1 MLDNL
6 TPVDEAGRLGL
17 AIVMA
22 VFMGLAFE
30 GVYKREQ
37 HTSPGGI
44 RTFPLLVA
52 LGTLLFLLDPKS
64 LLPFIAGL
72 AAVAIWLYA
81 HIHMAGAADS
91 ERPSLVIP
99 TANLLAYT
107 FGPAALTQPPWIV
120 VAAAVTAVLLLEG
133 RERLHR
139 LVRQVPAD
147 EVFTLGK
154 FLILVGIVL
163 PLVPN
168 HPIVTW
174 TPISP
179 FQVWLAV
186 VAISTLSY
194 ASYLLQRYLPNKSGA
209 LLPAILGGIYSS
221 TATTVALARRHKE
234 ASAAG
239 TDLAAGI
246 VVATAVIYVRIDVV
260 VALFDPGLGRVLLPA
275 LAGLFVL
282 GALMAYWLWSRRAR
296 SAPAAIADVT
306 PPNPLQ
312 LGTALTFALLFMVV
326 ASASAWVGSSFGQRG
341 VYVLAAITGVTDINP
356 FVLSLAQGGVAGMS
370 LRALATAILIAVASN
385 NMLNGCYALLFGGV
399 RACLRPALVLFGLG
413 LAGLAAALLYL
424 QPMN

>member
-1 MLDNL
+1 MLDDLAPAN
-6 TPVDEAGRLGL
+6 EAGRLGL

-44 RTFPLLVA
+44 RTFPLLAA
-52 LGTLLFLLDPKS
+52 LGAILFLLDPKS

-81 HIHMAGAADS
+81 HIHMAGSAED
-91 ERPSLVIP
+91 EPSLVIP

-168 HPIVTW
+168 HPIVAW

-234 ASAAG
+234 AGAAG

-246 VVATAVIYVRIDVV
+246 VVATAVMYVRIDVV
-260 VALFDPGLGRVLLPA
+260 VALFDPGLGRALLPA

-282 GALMAYWLWSRRAR
+282 GAVTAYWLWRRRAR

-385 NMLNGCYALLFGGV
+385 NMLNACYALLFGGV

-413 LAGLAAALLYL
+413 LAGLVAALLYL
-424 QPMN
+424 QPVS

>member
-6 TPVDEAGRLGL
+6 APIDEASRLGL
-17 AIVMA
+17 AIAMA

-44 RTFPLLVA
+44 RTFPLLAA
-52 LGTLLFLLDPKS
+52 LGAMLFLLDARS

-81 HIHMAGAADS
+81 HIQRATSADD
-91 ERPSLVIP
+91 ERPSLMIP

-107 FGPAALTQPPWIV
+107 FGPVALTQPPWIV

-133 RERLHR
+133 REQLHR
-139 LVRQVPAD
+139 LVLQVAPD

-163 PLVPN
+163 PLLPN
-168 HPIVTW
+168 HPIVAW
-174 TPISP
+174 TPITP

-194 ASYLLQRYLPNKSGA
+194 ASYLLQRYLPMKAGA

-221 TATTVALARRHKE
+221 TATTVALARRQK
-234 ASAAG
+234 AAG
-239 TDLAAGI
+239 AADADIGAGI
-246 VVATAVIYVRIDVV
+246 IVATAIMYLRIDVV
-260 VALFDPGLGRVLLPA
+260 VAIFNLSLARVLLPA
-275 LAGLFVL
+275 LAGLFAL
-282 GALMAYWLWSRRAR
+282 GAVSAYWQWSRRER
-296 SAPAAIADVT
+296 SVPAAIANVT
-306 PPNPLQ
+306 PANPLQ
-312 LGTALTFALLFMVV
+312 LGTALTFATLFVIV
-326 ASASAWVGSSFGQRG
+326 ALASAWVGASFGQRG
-341 VYVLAAITGVTDINP
+341 LYALAAITGITDINP
-356 FVLSLAQGGVAGMS
+356 FVLSLAQGGVGGMA

-385 NMLNGCYALLFGGV
+385 NMLNACYALLFGGV
-399 RACLRPALVLFGLG
+399 RACLRPALVLFSLG
-413 LAGLAAALLYL
+413 VAALVASLLYL
-424 QPMN
+424 QPVT